1 MALRLHK
8 SMAGTGKWI
17 LRVRSFEGTKQ
28 GNRKNARCWS
38 RLEMTETSVVVT
50 VENEFVLNGLAS
62 TEQVACCSNKHTQWP
77 VLASQHS
84 VTETIRASQECPIL
98 SWSRKKNAK
107 LPWIVLGSTRKHGRN

>member
-1 MALRLHK
+1 MALGLHK

-28 GNRKNARCWS
+28 AERMLGCWS
-38 RLEMTETSVVVT
+38 RLEMTEPSVVVT

-77 VLASQHS
+77 VLASQHYS
-84 VTETIRASQECPIL
+84 
-98 SWSRKKNAK
+98 
-107 LPWIVLGSTRKHGRN
+107 H